1 MKKPETIPQ
10 YLDWAA
16 EHLAVDFKDPKNKR
30 IYEVNL
36 NTSFNVISKHS
47 FFSELQTQLENWDQE
62 YLANTGTRLLMKS
75 SPPELVQKPYESAVD
90 KSFRVNVLWNENFP
104 EPPKKGWITA
114 DNLYFYFNDLIRCSI
129 ACCFIDGPRYLTDLL
144 MKFAK
149 DHDLERRRYSQER
162 DDGYYAYHYYVK
174 FPLNLLNSNWD
185 EIESYIEVEI
195 QVTTQLQDVLRSLT
209 HNFYKASRI
218 LPEKDSSKWKWDFK
232 SNRFRVGYLSHT
244 LHLLESIILE
254 SRDEVTKQLTKR
266 FIKDATSDE

>member
-16 EHLAVDFKDPKNKR
+16 EHLASDFKDPKSKR
-30 IYEVNL
+30 VYEVNL
-36 NTSFNVISKHS
+36 NISFNVISKHS

-62 YLANTGTRLLMKS
+62 YLANTSTRLLMES

-114 DNLYFYFNDLIRCSI
+114 DNLYFYFNDLVRCSI
-129 ACCFIDGPRYLTDLL
+129 VCRFIDGPRYLTDLL
-144 MKFAK
+144 MRFAE
-149 DHDLERRRYSQER
+149 DHGLERRRYSQER

-174 FPLNLLNSNWD
+174 FPLKLLNSNWD

-195 QVTTQLQDVLRSLT
+195 QVTTQLQDILRSLT
-209 HNFYKASRI
+209 HSFYKATRV

-254 SRDEVTKQLTKR
+254 SRDEVAKQLTER
-266 FIKDATSDE
+266 FIEDTTNDE